1 MWYQMGELYTRVL
14 AALDEAKAMNQ
25 TAQESEGNTRGFTG
39 FLRNFLKHGA
49 SQGDEFERKA
59 DSTKLLS
66 YLEQTSNLMQQ
77 IVKVSL
83 QIIFDIVKRVTTKT
97 SKFPSRWLKLEYT
110 KGHKLM
116 FVFLSQLML

>member
-25 TAQESEGNTRGFTG
+25 TAQESEGNTGGFTG
-39 FLRNFLKHGA
+39 FLRHFFKHGA

-77 IVKVSL
+77 IVMVSL
-83 QIIFDIVKRVTTKT
+83 
-97 SKFPSRWLKLEYT
+97 
-110 KGHKLM
+110 
-116 FVFLSQLML
+116 

>member
-1 MWYQMGELYTRVL
+1 MGELYTRVL

-66 YLEQTSNLMQQ
+66 YLEQTSYLMQQ

-83 QIIFDIVKRVTTKT
+83 QIIFDMVKRVTTKT

-110 KGHKLM
+110 KGHKFM
-116 FVFLSQLML
+116 FVFLSQSML